1 MAAGFGWI
9 DFSEEQRDRVNS
21 VINMLSIG
29 GTVDELGI
37 GTIRDSLAD
46 WMFPGVS
53 TIQTRPKY
61 FIIITE
67 IFLNYLSKHF
77 KKEKVLKLETYL
89 TDEEDR
95 IMHLL
100 AKNYNYKG
108 GDGVI
113 GVNVARE
120 NGELAR
126 KASFIY
132 WNGIR
137 IHGLIDTQLSRNE
150 YAAAFDLSSNE
161 NDENDDDVLDNFEH
175 EIKIKAPK
183 FDLIHDEIKM
193 ELTKNEA
200 DFLRDQFKDTQHVE
214 KHDNNVLTEI
224 LKDKNRED
232 IIINAANFNEAAEV
246 LRMVPDLPVKTKAI
260 LRMALDFDLLTHGA
274 HIRYNMLLHKK
285 AGSLSFEDN
294 WHNWLEELE
303 VSRAHLEAF
312 DFNIVFSEIAT
323 RVDAKTKI
331 FLKSWQEEVLKT
343 PMDYE
348 LLDKMVFRQE
358 INKKG
363 AKAKLTLKDG
373 EYNTWVGV
381 NRLGYRFNIV
391 KNIIN
396 DLQVSHA

>member
-21 VINMLSIG
+21 VINMLSAG

-77 KKEKVLKLETYL
+77 KNEKVPKLETYL
-89 TDEEDR
+89 TNEENR

-100 AKNYNYKG
+100 AKNYGYKG
-108 GDGVI
+108 GEGVI
-113 GVNVARE
+113 GVNVARD

-150 YAAAFDLSSNE
+150 YAAAFDLISKDNDDNE
-161 NDENDDDVLDNFEH
+161 DDVLDNFDH

-183 FDLIHDEIKM
+183 FDIIHQEMNMD
-193 ELTKNEA
+193 LTKSQA
-200 DFLRDQFKDTQHVE
+200 DFLRDQFKDTQHID
-214 KHDNNVLTEI
+214 KHENNLLTEI
-224 LKDKNRED
+224 IKDKNREE

-246 LRMVPDLPVKTKAI
+246 LLTVSDLPIKTKAI
-260 LRMALDFDLLTHGA
+260 IQMALDFDLLTHGA

-285 AGSLSFEDN
+285 AGSLSFDDN
-294 WHNWLEELE
+294 WNNWLEELE
-303 VSRAHLEAF
+303 ESKTNLETF

-323 RVDAKTKI
+323 RVDARTKR

-343 PMDYE
+343 PIDYE
-348 LLDKMVFRQE
+348 VLDKMVYRQE

>member
-21 VINMLSIG
+21 VISMLSTE

-37 GTIRDSLAD
+37 GSIRDSFAD

-67 IFLNYLSKHF
+67 IFLNYLSKYIN
-77 KKEKVLKLETYL
+77 KEKVPKLETYL
-89 TDEEDR
+89 TNEENR
-95 IMHLL
+95 IMHIL
-100 AKNYNYKG
+100 ARNYNYKG

-113 GVNVARE
+113 GVNVARD

-126 KASFIY
+126 KASSIY
-132 WNGIR
+132 WNGLR

-150 YAAAFDLSSNE
+150 FASAFDLSSE
-161 NDENDDDVLDNFEH
+161 SNDEDEDNLIDNFDQEFN
-175 EIKIKAPK
+175 IKAPK
-183 FDLIHDEIKM
+183 FDIIHEEMRM
-193 ELTKNEA
+193 ELTKEQAN
-200 DFLRDQFKDTQHVE
+200 FLRDHFKDTRHVD
-214 KHDNNVLTEI
+214 KHENNLLTEI
-224 LKDKNRED
+224 LKDKDREE
-232 IIINAANFNEAAEV
+232 IIIKATNFIEAAEV
-246 LRMVPDLPVKTKAI
+246 LLTVPNLPFMTKSI
-260 LRMALDFDLLTHGA
+260 IRMALDFDFLTHGA

-285 AGSLSFEDN
+285 SGSQNFEDN
-294 WHNWLEELE
+294 WNGWLLELEE
-303 VSRAHLEAF
+303 SRDNIENF

-323 RVDAKTKI
+323 RVDPKTKR
-331 FLKSWQEEVLKT
+331 FLKTWREEVLKT
-343 PMDYE
+343 TIDYTK
-348 LLDKMVFRQE
+348 LDEMVYNQE
-358 INKKG
+358 VNKKG
-363 AKAKLTLKDG
+363 AKAKLILKDG

-381 NRLGYRFNIV
+381 NGLAYRFNIV